1 MDMALSQKL
10 SDVVDMRIDVDQ
22 PTGRPVVEIEFRFVR
37 YRLVVDDQSQAER
50 LLKLVKLAMD
60 ETVAA
65 ASEKPKLPRFY
76 LGKAR

>member
-10 SDVVDMRIDVDQ
+10 SDVIDMRIDVDQ

-50 LLKLVKLAMD
+50 LMKLVKLAMD

-76 LGKAR
+76 LGKVK